1 MTNLKRTYHFV
12 AEFFDVDSMGVM
24 WHGNYVRYME
34 MARCRFLDEV
44 GFNYL
49 AMRKAKFALPIVKLD
64 SKFIAPLEFNQ
75 RFCIEVEL
83 LEFECFFRLKYTFLD
98 LDGKKLCQASTSQV
112 AILLESKETCFY
124 LPNAFIEALKAFV
137 EANQNQ

>member
-1 MTNLKRTYHFV
+1 MIKRTYNFI
-12 AEFFDVDSMGVM
+12 AEFFDIDSMEVM
-24 WHGNYVRYME
+24 WHGNYVRYIE

-49 AMRKAKFALPIVKLD
+49 AMKEAGFALPIVKLD
-64 SKFIAPLEFNQ
+64 CKFIAPLVFNE

-98 LDGKKLCQASTSQV
+98 LNGKKLCQAHTSQV
-112 AILLESKETCFY
+112 AIMLESKETLFY
-124 LPNAFIEALKAFV
+124 LPSEFIEALATFV
-137 EANQNQ
+137 DSC